1 MFTPAD
7 TRKHEQYIRG
17 IAQQEI
23 DKPLDG
29 DLILTLSFYI
39 KNRNHGDIDNLIKQI
54 SDSLIGIAYQDDKQ
68 IKEIHAYLWYDK
80 NERTEVEIKK
90 IA

>member
-1 MFTPAD
+1 MREF
-7 TRKHEQYIRG
+7 
-17 IAQQEI
+17 AQERV
-23 DKPLDG
+23 DKPLEG
-29 DLILTLSFYI
+29 DLTLTVSIFVRN
-39 KNRNHGDIDNLIKQI
+39 KNHGDLDNFVKLV
-54 SDSLIGIAYQDDKQ
+54 SDSLNGVAYKDDKQ